1 MGLGP
6 GDGLPAPLSTWLPTS
21 VLWLDVHNL
30 PGTSRRLSALG
41 CQSGYV
47 RVAHVD
53 LQSRGEG
60 RAGTGGGA
68 LARAGDR
75 ALSPAVHAE
84 VLQTWTVLQE
94 GPISRVIVFSLS
106 APAGELWTWG
116 ATLQAHPPPTFVP
129 LFRSVRLPILTP
141 SNRVPQSAPEPQ
153 CRPSLPSTPANFPPS
168 SLPRAHPRESAF
180 RPPLVVSPS
189 PSLCDLLPSPSLALS
204 LSHRAPNPGSSRGLK
219 LFPPLRVSPFPT
231 FVALSLLLWP
241 VLHRRLP
248 WPDLCSLSSVCHA
261 GLYSDSSHRGLTS
274 DSCCHLCCHFC

>member
-153 CRPSLPSTPANFPPS
+153 RRPSLPSTPANFPPS

-189 PSLCDLLPSPSLALS
+189 PSLCDLLSLPLWPCHSLTVLQTQALLEDSSCSHHSGSHLSPPLS
-204 LSHRAPNPGSSRGLK
+204 LCPSYCG
-219 LFPPLRVSPFPT
+219 
-231 FVALSLLLWP
+231 
-241 VLHRRLP
+241 
-248 WPDLCSLSSVCHA
+248 LSSTGVSLGPTSAVC
-261 GLYSDSSHRGLTS
+261 LPSVTLVFTPIPPTVV
-274 DSCCHLCCHFC
+274 

>member
-68 LARAGDR
+68 LVRAGDR

-116 ATLQAHPPPTFVP
+116 ATLQAHPPP
-129 LFRSVRLPILTP
+129 LLYP
-141 SNRVPQSAPEPQ
+141 SSEVSG
-153 CRPSLPSTPANFPPS
+153 SPS
-168 SLPRAHPRESAF
+168 SLRPTACPNQLWSCSAARPSPPHPQISLPAPCPVLIPESRPSALPWWSHLHPRSVTSSHLPLWPCHSLTVLQTQALLEDSSCSHHSGSHLS
-180 RPPLVVSPS
+180 PPL
-189 PSLCDLLPSPSLALS
+189 SLCPFYCGLSCTGVSLGPTSAVCLPSVTLVFTPI
-204 LSHRAPNPGSSRGLK
+204 
-219 LFPPLRVSPFPT
+219 PPTV
-231 FVALSLLLWP
+231 V
-241 VLHRRLP
+241 
-248 WPDLCSLSSVCHA
+248 
-261 GLYSDSSHRGLTS
+261 
-274 DSCCHLCCHFC
+274 

>member
-68 LARAGDR
+68 LVRAGDR

-116 ATLQAHPPPTFVP
+116 ATLQAHPPPHFCTPLPKCPAPHPHSVQPRAPISSGAAAPPVP
-129 LFRSVRLPILTP
+129 PLHTRKFPSQLPAPRS
-141 SNRVPQSAPEPQ
+141 SQRVG
-153 CRPSLPSTPANFPPS
+153 LPPS
-168 SLPRAHPRESAF
+168 PGGLTF
-180 RPPLVVSPS
+180 T
-189 PSLCDLLPSPSLALS
+189 LAL
-204 LSHRAPNPGSSRGLK
+204 
-219 LFPPLRVSPFPT
+219 
-231 FVALSLLLWP
+231 
-241 VLHRRLP
+241 
-248 WPDLCSLSSVCHA
+248 
-261 GLYSDSSHRGLTS
+261 
-274 DSCCHLCCHFC
+274 